1 MADTLRNI
9 GRGLARGMTAD
20 VLGTPVDTLNQ
31 VRAGLLGPATAG
43 NPYATAIRGL
53 LGPEQQIG
61 TGDWF
66 AQQMGLP
73 QGQGVAYEAARM
85 LAPSPTEILSAVRR
99 APSIQKIA
107 NDDVEDIPEKEGYLR
122 LYHGGRDSG
131 FEQVPKGGKFDGF
144 FASVGQVRGHGS
156 GHNYVADIPEHKI
169 LTNYDLNYELP
180 YKKVLDVF
188 SKITKIKENDPEF
201 ESAWKAIIEETSDA
215 DELALSAGLADD
227 YGEAGWVAQK
237 MRGQVA
243 KQLGYDAVEMQDE
256 HGTSYLISP
265 GVSLKYIGKA
275 EK

>member
-31 VRAGLLGPATAG
+31 VRGGLLGPATAG

-53 LGPEQQIG
+53 LGPEQQMG

-107 NDDVEDIPEKEGYLR
+107 NNDAKNISEKKEYLEVSESGVIKGKADQIISELPGRNELNLWIEKGDDAIKAGWNSTGDPVVVLDKIVIDPDIRQQGYGRKVIKQAIQDAAEALPGGELKLLAEPLGGKDGIDLSDLVQFYESLGFDIDNYQEGMSGVPMSLR
-122 LYHGGRDSG
+122 LPS
-131 FEQVPKGGKFDGF
+131 
-144 FASVGQVRGHGS
+144 
-156 GHNYVADIPEHKI
+156 
-169 LTNYDLNYELP
+169 
-180 YKKVLDVF
+180 KK
-188 SKITKIKENDPEF
+188 
-201 ESAWKAIIEETSDA
+201 
-215 DELALSAGLADD
+215 
-227 YGEAGWVAQK
+227 QK
-237 MRGQVA
+237 
-243 KQLGYDAVEMQDE
+243 
-256 HGTSYLISP
+256 
-265 GVSLKYIGKA
+265 
-275 EK
+275 